1 MTSACSCVRVTSE
14 ARCGESLGRVIVLR
28 LVALSLGSWWHQS
41 DNVISVSAGLAP
53 NTWPRLLDSD
63 QSIVTPLLLE
73 LIHLI

>member
-1 MTSACSCVRVTSE
+1 MSVTSE

-28 LVALSLGSWWHQS
+28 LALALSLGSWWHQS
-41 DNVISVSAGLAP
+41 DNVISVSAGLAL